1 MERVCEHAMVEEED
15 EEDKEDA
22 SGDQWR
28 RSTAPGRASPRAT
41 PTSPTA
47 QMTSSTPGGLLGWL
61 LTLHLPLSLLM
72 RLYKVKVATQLSAED
87 NPKEPS
93 TACQLP
99 ALNPQWLGF
108 IAGFFVFYS

>member
-1 MERVCEHAMVEEED
+1 METEY
-15 EEDKEDA
+15 
-22 SGDQWR
+22 
-28 RSTAPGRASPRAT
+28 SPRQGKPQGHSHIPNSPDDLQHPRRPAWVAAD
-41 PTSPTA
+41 TSPA
-47 QMTSSTPGGLLGWL
+47 P
-61 LTLHLPLSLLM
+61 SLLM
-72 RLYKVKVATQLSAED
+72 RLHKVKVATQLSAED